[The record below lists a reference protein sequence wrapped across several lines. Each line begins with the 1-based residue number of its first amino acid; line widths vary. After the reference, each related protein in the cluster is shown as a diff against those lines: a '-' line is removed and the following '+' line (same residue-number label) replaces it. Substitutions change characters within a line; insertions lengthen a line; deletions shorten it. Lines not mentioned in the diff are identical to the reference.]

1 MLSDPRHDALPAA
14 EVDIQGIHGTTS
26 SHRSSGTSAE
36 AGEQSSRSDSS
47 ASSAVQRAVS
57 MRVLR
62 PRRIRTSKAGK
73 KGSAYTSSDHHIWL
87 NGTAKLRW
95 DRLKRGRT
103 RAPSGAATAGDAE
116 APKRRSKLAYKR
128 VPLPLGY
135 LTDQLGPSGGHH
147 SKEAACG
154 VHLVTRLHA
163 FPASCGLCRGQL
175 DTTGYLW
182 ECCV

>member
-1 MLSDPRHDALPAA
+1 MIDRPHGWALQPYNWFDIAAPCRDKVTLLLHPYLEVSEVGALRRCCRPRHDALPAA

-36 AGEQSSRSDSS
+36 AGEQSSPSDSS
-47 ASSAVQRAVS
+47 ASSTVQRAVS

-95 DRLKRGRT
+95 DRLKRGGT
-103 RAPSGAATAGDAE
+103 RAPSAAATAGHAE
-116 APKRRSKLAYKR
+116 APKRRSKLA
-128 VPLPLGY
+128 
-135 LTDQLGPSGGHH
+135 
-147 SKEAACG
+147 
-154 VHLVTRLHA
+154 
-163 FPASCGLCRGQL
+163 
-175 DTTGYLW
+175 
-182 ECCV
+182 